1 LFPSS
6 DRQPN
11 ETRGPPAQP
20 LNVPLNYYV
29 IMSYY
34 EKRFVENAEIFR
46 VCLPLMSRSAAPNL
60 PPMMSRT
67 AQVADW
73 FAREIRSGRLA
84 SGERLAT
91 EQQLIGQ
98 FKVSRT
104 VIREAMASL
113 RSEGL
118 VVSRQ
123 GSGVFVADH
132 SESPTFRIMSGEVR
146 SLTDVQNVLQLR
158 LAVEVE
164 AVGIAAEKRTDED
177 LAQMRQFLETI
188 DQSIAAGG
196 SAVDA
201 DFAFHRAISTATGN
215 PYFERFM
222 YFLGPV
228 VIPRQS
234 IRPRSETPEQ
244 RRLYLE
250 QVQIEHRGIYQAIEK
265 RDVESAR
272 LTLRRHLEA
281 SRERYRRM
289 TERQTIR

>member
-1 LFPSS
+1 ML
-6 DRQPN
+6 
-11 ETRGPPAQP
+11 
-20 LNVPLNYYV
+20 
-29 IMSYY
+29 
-34 EKRFVENAEIFR
+34 
-46 VCLPLMSRSAAPNL
+46 
-60 PPMMSRT
+60 SRT
-67 AQVADW
+67 AQVAEW
-73 FAREIRSGRLA
+73 FAREIRSGRLG

-91 EQQLIGQ
+91 EQELIGQ

-118 VVSRQ
+118 VISRQ

-132 SESPTFRIMSGEVR
+132 SASPTFRIASDEVR
-146 SLTDVQNVLQLR
+146 SLVDVQNVLQLR
-158 LAVEVE
+158 LAVEIE
-164 AVGIAAEKRTDED
+164 AVGIAAEKRTNDD
-177 LAQMRQFLETI
+177 LAQMQQFLQKI
-188 DQSIAAGG
+188 DESIAAGG
-196 SAVDA
+196 SAIDA

-234 IRPRSETPEQ
+234 VRPRSETAEQ

-250 QVQIEHRGIYQAIEK
+250 QVQREHRGIYQAIEQQ
-265 RDVESAR
+265 DVETAR
-272 LTLRRHLEA
+272 LSLRRHLEA

-289 TERQTIR
+289 FELQPAK

>member
-1 LFPSS
+1 ML
-6 DRQPN
+6 
-11 ETRGPPAQP
+11 
-20 LNVPLNYYV
+20 
-29 IMSYY
+29 
-34 EKRFVENAEIFR
+34 
-46 VCLPLMSRSAAPNL
+46 
-60 PPMMSRT
+60 SRT
-67 AQVADW
+67 AQVAGW
-73 FAREIRSGRLA
+73 FAREIRSGRLP
-84 SGERLAT
+84 SGERLPT
-91 EQQLIGQ
+91 EQELIGQ

-132 SESPTFRIMSGEVR
+132 SATSTFRIMSDEVR
-146 SLTDVQNVLQLR
+146 SLLDVQNVLQLR

-177 LAQMRQFLETI
+177 LAQMSQFLEKI

-196 SAVDA
+196 SAIDA

-222 YFLGPV
+222 HFLGPV

-234 IRPRSETPEQ
+234 VRPQSETPEQ

-250 QVQIEHRGIYQAIEK
+250 QVQLEHRGIYHAIER
-265 RDVESAR
+265 RDGESAR
-272 LTLRRHLEA
+272 LSLRRHLEA

-289 TERQTIR
+289 FELRSNK

>member
-1 LFPSS
+1 
-6 DRQPN
+6 
-11 ETRGPPAQP
+11 
-20 LNVPLNYYV
+20 
-29 IMSYY
+29 
-34 EKRFVENAEIFR
+34 
-46 VCLPLMSRSAAPNL
+46 MSRFTAPHL
-60 PPMMSRT
+60 PPMLSLT

-91 EQQLIGQ
+91 EQELIGQ

-118 VVSRQ
+118 VISRQ

-132 SESPTFRIMSGEVR
+132 SASPSFRIMSDEVR
-146 SLTDVQNVLQLR
+146 SLVDVQNVLQLR

-164 AVGIAAEKRTDED
+164 AVGIAAENRTDANLD
-177 LAQMRQFLETI
+177 QMQQFLAKI
-188 DQSIAAGG
+188 DESIAAGG
-196 SAVDA
+196 SAIDS

-222 YFLGPV
+222 FFLGPV

-234 IRPRSETPEQ
+234 VRPKSETAEQ

-250 QVQIEHRGIYQAIEK
+250 QVQLEHRGIYQAIENQ
-265 RDVESAR
+265 DVESAR
-272 LTLRRHLEA
+272 LSLRRHLEA
-281 SRERYRRM
+281 SRERYRRIF
-289 TERQTIR
+289 EVQPSK